1 MLDDLLARSA
11 PRMPAPQLA
20 RRVAPPAI
28 AGALHVLAATLIVL
42 TFSSAPT
49 QTPTDDEEPIA
60 PATVRV
66 VLPPNLL
73 FVAVQ
78 PQGGGGG
85 GGGNRQPEPIRRAE
99 SVGHDAVT
107 MRTAHKP
114 PEVTLGLEE
123 PAIVPF
129 VLDARPLA
137 SGSAEYMGLP
147 VGGVSG
153 GTSLGPGSGGG
164 VGTGT
169 GTGLGSGHGPGVG
182 PGSGGGFG
190 GGAYRPGG
198 AVVAP
203 QLLVQIRP
211 NYTSEALERRIQGAV
226 WLDVVVTREGLVSDV
241 RVRQS
246 LDRGG
251 LDEEALKA
259 ARRWRFAP
267 GRLAGQ
273 PVDVL
278 VTIVMD
284 FSIR

>member
-1 MLDDLLARSA
+1 
-11 PRMPAPQLA
+11 MPAPQLA

-28 AGALHVLAATLIVL
+28 AGALHVLAATLIAL

-49 QTPTDDEEPIA
+49 PTRTDDEEPIA

-66 VLPPNLL
+66 VMPPNLL

-107 MRTAHKP
+107 MRTAHKL

-137 SGSAEYMGLP
+137 SGSAEYIGLP

-211 NYTSEALERRIQGAV
+211 NYTSEALERRIQGEV
-226 WLDVVVTREGLVSDV
+226 WLEVVVTREGLVGDV

-259 ARRWRFAP
+259 ARLWRFAP

-278 VTIVMD
+278 VTVVMD

>member
-1 MLDDLLARSA
+1 
-11 PRMPAPQLA
+11 MPAPRLA
-20 RRVAPPAI
+20 RRVTPAAI
-28 AGALHVLAATLIVL
+28 AGALHVLAAILVVL
-42 TFSSAPT
+42 MFSPAPT
-49 QTPTDDEEPIA
+49 APTATVRDEPIA
-60 PATVRV
+60 PVTVRV
-66 VLPPNLL
+66 VLPPDLL

-85 GGGNRQPEPIRRAE
+85 GGGNRQAEPIRRAE

-107 MRTAHKP
+107 MRTARKP
-114 PEVTLGLEE
+114 PEVTLGMEE
-123 PAIVPF
+123 PPIAPF

-147 VGGVSG
+147 VGGASS

-164 VGTGT
+164 LGTGT

-203 QLLVQIRP
+203 QLLVQVRP
-211 NYTSEALERRIQGAV
+211 NYTSDALERRIQGGV

-259 ARRWRFAP
+259 ARLWRFAP

>member
-1 MLDDLLARSA
+1 
-11 PRMPAPQLA
+11 MPAPRLA
-20 RRVAPPAI
+20 RRVTPAAI
-28 AGALHVLAATLIVL
+28 AGTLHLLIATLIVL
-42 TFSSAPT
+42 MLPSAP
-49 QTPTDDEEPIA
+49 TPTDDEEPVA

-66 VLPPNLL
+66 VLPPDLL
-73 FVAVQ
+73 FLSNE

-85 GGGNRQPEPIRRAE
+85 GGGNRQPEPIRHAE

-107 MRTAHKP
+107 MRTERKP
-114 PEVTLGLEE
+114 PEMTLGTEE
-123 PAIVPF
+123 PPIVPF

-137 SGSAEYMGLP
+137 SGSAEYIGLP
-147 VGGVSG
+147 VGGVTG
-153 GTSLGPGSGGG
+153 GTSTGPGSGGG

-198 AVVAP
+198 AVVSP
-203 QLLVQIRP
+203 RLLVQIRP
-211 NYTSEALERRIQGAV
+211 NYTSDALERRIQGEV

-259 ARRWRFAP
+259 ARLWRFDP